1 LAFLDDIHIFI
12 WGNVASPKQK
22 VFLRGKTGQETQDG
36 FYLWELF
43 RKVFC
48 DLKNTNQEQPF
59 RSAKK
64 PKRRFKIFVNV
75 KRK

>member
-1 LAFLDDIHIFI
+1 MIFTSLSGAM
-12 WGNVASPKQK
+12 WPFPNKRC
-22 VFLRGKTGQETQDG
+22 FEGKTGQETQDG

-64 PKRRFKIFVNV
+64 PKRRFKIFVNI